1 MADLPGI
8 PLGQKPSRFGQ
19 KHQKLVEDIQ
29 NARERHVMVALE
41 DRGITILTV
50 YIQS

>member
-8 PLGQKPSRFGQ
+8 PLGRKPSRFGQ
-19 KHQKLVEDIQ
+19 KHRKLVEDIQ
-29 NARERHVMVALE
+29 NARERHVMVTLE